1 MGYQIISFDVPAH
14 GKSQEKN
21 TLLPEFIA
29 SILELEKQ
37 FGPFEFAIGHSLGGM
52 SILNAIKQNLSVKKA
67 VIIGSGDIIQDIIDD
82 FVKQLHLKPNITL
95 LLKDHFEKKHG
106 VNIESFSSHLAAMEV
121 KIPNLIFHD

>member
-14 GKSQEKN
+14 GKSQGKN
-21 TLLPEFIA
+21 TLLPEFIT

>member
-1 MGYQIISFDVPAH
+1 
-14 GKSQEKN
+14 
-21 TLLPEFIA
+21 
-29 SILELEKQ
+29 
-37 FGPFEFAIGHSLGGM
+37 M